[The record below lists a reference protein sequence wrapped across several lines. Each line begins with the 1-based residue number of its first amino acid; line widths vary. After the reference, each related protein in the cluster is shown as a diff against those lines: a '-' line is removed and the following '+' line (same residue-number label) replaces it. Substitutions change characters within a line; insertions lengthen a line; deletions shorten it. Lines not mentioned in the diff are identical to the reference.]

1 MHLFE
6 ELHQLLLIAVNVVR
20 DQRKGSGAQHEVD
33 VERDEAEHGKLTKE
47 RRDHTEHVVR
57 EAGKEIDRLRHEVQ
71 LRDEELS
78 KVRRDADG
86 LQREVTASR
95 RELQILKEIEMDCQS
110 IQERGH
116 KDGLLPPMK
125 EAKSLLHVMY
135 EASLRRAQI
144 IQALPL

>member
-1 MHLFE
+1 M
-6 ELHQLLLIAVNVVR
+6 
-20 DQRKGSGAQHEVD
+20 
-33 VERDEAEHGKLTKE
+33 
-47 RRDHTEHVVR
+47 
-57 EAGKEIDRLRHEVQ
+57 
-71 LRDEELS
+71 
-78 KVRRDADG
+78 RRDADG

-135 EASLRRAQI
+135 EASLRQAQI